1 MVKRAILSVSDKTGL
16 KEFAT
21 GLVSMDVELLSTG
34 GTAKFLRDAG
44 LKVTDVSEV
53 TGFPEMMEG
62 RVKTLHPRIHGGI
75 LADRRKPEHM
85 EAIKAQNIEP
95 IDLIVVNLYPFAQTI
110 SKPDV
115 TLDDAIE
122 NIDIGGPSLVRAA
135 AKNFQSVAV
144 VVDPADYDVILEE
157 LKSSKQVSYELRS
170 RLMAKAFSHTAAYD
184 ALIANYF
191 NNQFDPEY
199 PFPSTLTLSY
209 KREQTMRY
217 GENPHQKAAFYSDA
231 IQKEAGIGSAKQLW
245 GKELSHN
252 NLLDADAALELVREF
267 SEPTV
272 AIIKHTNPCGCATAS
287 AIPEAFLKAKAA
299 DPTSAF
305 GGIIASN
312 RPIDASAAE
321 VILEKGNFFEVIIAP
336 DFTDEAFKMI
346 TKRKGWGLDVRL
358 MKVGEFGPSQSGFA
372 LKSLNGGILYQS
384 RDLEQLNTDTLQCV
398 TERQPSEED
407 KTDLAFAWAIV
418 KHVKSNA
425 IVLVKNRQLIG
436 VGAGQMN
443 RVRSVRLALEQA
455 GDEVTGSVMASD
467 AFFPFP
473 DSIET
478 AGSAG
483 VKAVIQP
490 GGSKKDVDA
499 IQSCNQ
505 TGMAMLFT
513 GIRHF
518 RH

>member
-1 MVKRAILSVSDKTGL
+1 M
-16 KEFAT
+16 
-21 GLVSMDVELLSTG
+21 
-34 GTAKFLRDAG
+34 
-44 LKVTDVSEV
+44 
-53 TGFPEMMEG
+53 
-62 RVKTLHPRIHGGI
+62 
-75 LADRRKPEHM
+75 
-85 EAIKAQNIEP
+85 
-95 IDLIVVNLYPFAQTI
+95 
-110 SKPDV
+110 
-115 TLDDAIE
+115 
-122 NIDIGGPSLVRAA
+122 
-135 AKNFQSVAV
+135 
-144 VVDPADYDVILEE
+144 
-157 LKSSKQVSYELRS
+157 
-170 RLMAKAFSHTAAYD
+170 
-184 ALIANYF
+184 
-191 NNQFDPEY
+191 
-199 PFPSTLTLSY
+199 
-209 KREQTMRY
+209 
-217 GENPHQKAAFYSDA
+217 
-231 IQKEAGIGSAKQLW
+231 
-245 GKELSHN
+245 
-252 NLLDADAALELVREF
+252 
-267 SEPTV
+267 
-272 AIIKHTNPCGCATAS
+272 
-287 AIPEAFLKAKAA
+287 KAKAA